1 MYSLI
6 LGFCMYVCMY
16 VYDWEYKTG
25 MSTGIF
31 GKNCADLILVN
42 QY

>member
-6 LGFCMYVCMY
+6 LGTCMY

-25 MSTGIF
+25 MPTGIF
-31 GKNCADLILVN
+31 GKHGTV
-42 QY
+42 